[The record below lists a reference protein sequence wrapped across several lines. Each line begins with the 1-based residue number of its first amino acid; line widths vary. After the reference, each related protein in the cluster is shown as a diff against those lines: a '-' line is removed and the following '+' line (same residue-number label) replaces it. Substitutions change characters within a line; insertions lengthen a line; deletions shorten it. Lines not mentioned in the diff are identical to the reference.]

1 MCGFTHRQTAPLHAC
16 VCAGVCV
23 CAHNSKPSERSCHHD
38 PNLTVSF
45 SPPQHSSRLRGLEC
59 HFFFFSLSPL
69 LPSPM
74 FTGCECR
81 VSRRSRTVITHD
93 ALFKRHVRMKSNG
106 RACVCLKKKKKR
118 LAGDRLKALRRNRC
132 ACVETV
138 YATLTRKDGEKRSDN
153 RRIKQVSVVTE
164 SPKTAVSDFNVVVL
178 SVTKPVLHIRC
189 LNKRRRAE

>member
-1 MCGFTHRQTAPLHAC
+1 MCGFTHRQTASLHAC
-16 VCAGVCV
+16 VCVGVCV

-59 HFFFFSLSPL
+59 HFFFFSPL
-69 LPSPM
+69 LPSSM

-106 RACVCLKKKKKR
+106 RACVCLKKKQKTACWRRTKNAEEKQMCLCGKR
-118 LAGDRLKALRRNRC
+118 LCNINA
-132 ACVETV
+132 
-138 YATLTRKDGEKRSDN
+138 
-153 RRIKQVSVVTE
+153 
-164 SPKTAVSDFNVVVL
+164 
-178 SVTKPVLHIRC
+178 
-189 LNKRRRAE
+189 KRRG